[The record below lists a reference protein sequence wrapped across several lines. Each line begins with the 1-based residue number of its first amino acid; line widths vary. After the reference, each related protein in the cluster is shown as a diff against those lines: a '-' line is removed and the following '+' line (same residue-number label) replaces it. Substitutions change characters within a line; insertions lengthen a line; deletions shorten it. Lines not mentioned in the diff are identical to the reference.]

1 MKLPLQFREFDV
13 ADRAI
18 DKENRTI
25 SFSVSSREPV
35 TKFWGTEILSHD
47 AGAIITKRLDRG
59 AVPFLRDHNRSDLVG
74 KIIGYEI
81 KGDRMHA
88 TAKLSRSGRGEETL
102 MDIADEIRTN
112 ISVGYI
118 PHEAVL
124 KERSAEKGDTYLV
137 TKWEPVEISTVSI
150 PADSS
155 IGIGRSGTD
164 EYEIRVLGS
173 EVTENAPVFNQQN
186 MPDNVPAPSQ
196 PNQITT
202 VESPNQAQ
210 LDNVRDAERAR
221 VREILQLGERHGF
234 QKQAEEA
241 LYSGKAPADF
251 RAFILDEQVRTAEK
265 TAIGSNPLGMNPKEV
280 RTYSLC
286 KAIRQGAAGLDGLER
301 EASNGL
307 ERLLGRQASGFYV
320 PDVALMP
327 LNRDSM
333 LRTRDLSAGIAAAG
347 GVTIELAVEPT
358 LIQYLRN
365 KMVLGRMGAVMLGG
379 LTSNISLPR
388 QTGPGQAYWLAEN
401 APVTSASQTFDQ
413 VGLSPKRLAAQ
424 TAYSKQLVAQSS
436 LDIENIVR
444 DDILSVIALAQDEA
458 GLYGTGITNNQPA
471 GLLTYAANAAGSYD
485 YKLQAPSITFGGP
498 ATWKS
503 VVQMEGNVED
513 GNVDL
518 DETSGYV
525 TTPLVKAT
533 WKTTPKAV
541 NYPVFLWEKGSIGS
555 NEGEVNGYRAIASKQ
570 VKNNTAIFGKWRDC
584 IVATW
589 SGLDMITDPLT
600 LAGSF
605 QIKVIV
611 NLLTDI
617 NFRYLLS
624 FCSST
629 DAANQ

>member
-25 SFSVSSREPV
+25 SFSVSSETPV
-35 TKFWGTEILSHD
+35 DKFWGTEILSHE
-47 AGAIITKRLDRG
+47 AGAIDTDRLTRG
-59 AVPFLRDHNRSDLVG
+59 AVPFLKDHDRTNVIGKITTFAVRDHRL
-74 KIIGYEI
+74 Y
-81 KGDRMHA
+81 A
-88 TAKLSRSGRGEETL
+88 TAKISKRADAQDVFD
-102 MDIADEIRTN
+102 DIADGIRSN
-112 ISVGYI
+112 ISVGYRPLDI
-118 PHEAVL
+118 SL
-124 KERSAEKGDTYLV
+124 KSRDEKGHETFV
-137 TKWEPVEISTVSI
+137 INKWAVYEISTVGI
-150 PADSS
+150 PADATV
-155 IGIGRSGTD
+155 GVNRSATI
-164 EYEIRVLGS
+164 EEFEVVVNES
-173 EVTENAPVFNQQN
+173 EVTKIEPVFNQQN
-186 MPDNVPAPSQ
+186 MPDVQQPSQ
-196 PNQITT
+196 TNQITT

-379 LTSNISLPR
+379 LVSNISLPR

-471 GLLTYAANAAGSYD
+471 GLMTYAANAAGSYD